1 MNLLGKERCGKVG
14 VLVVG
19 GAAESLK
26 TEPGT
31 YRIVIKNRKG
41 FVRVALKAGSVNLVC
56 TFATTE
62 NLKNLRYVS
71 ERI

>member
-1 MNLLGKERCGKVG
+1 MAEKSIMNLLGPQRTGKAG

-26 TEPGT
+26 SQPGT

-41 FVRVALKAGSVNLVC
+41 FVRVALKAG
-56 TFATTE
+56 
-62 NLKNLRYVS
+62 
-71 ERI
+71 